1 MAGLLYAAL
10 LALAAAGGER
20 VTVCDPN
27 DFTGSDLE
35 RIEAAIRAAR
45 GAGGTVRIPARRP
58 DSACKRDYWL
68 LDTAIRIPSDTTLI
82 LDGCRIKLSDRCRDN
97 FIRSANCGHGVA
109 DIPIVRNI
117 RILGVGG
124 ATLEGADDPR
134 ATGDSAKTLGTS
146 PKQSYGSDAGKSGET
161 QNGDWRNIGILLVN
175 VENFALENLTIRD
188 SHAWAVSLEYCA
200 HGRIADLNFISSGSK
215 MVNGKLVTVLNQD
228 GLDLRRGCHDIDV
241 DTIRGTTGDDVVA
254 LTALVPRRDHA
265 PGEYGFTEM
274 SGCRKNM
281 RENDVFGI
289 RIRNVIGYCA
299 GGHHIVRFLNSSGV
313 RMYDIELENLLDT
326 SPAGFRCRAAVKI
339 GDANP
344 AWGGVTPLGDTARF
358 RISNVCS
365 RARDAIL
372 VAGSLTDSEIS
383 NMTNLNPETTEI
395 TLQSGPE
402 NVRNVRVDGNAD
414 IGK

>member
-1 MAGLLYAAL
+1 M
-10 LALAAAGGER
+10 
-20 VTVCDPN
+20 TPCDPN
-27 DFTGSDLE
+27 DFAGGDLE
-35 RIEAAIRAAR
+35 RIEAAIRASR
-45 GAGGTVRIPARRP
+45 GSGGTVRIPARRP
-58 DSACKRDYWL
+58 DAASGRDYWL
-68 LDTAIRIPSDTTLI
+68 LDAAIRIPSDTTLI
-82 LDGCRIKLSDRCRDN
+82 IDGCRIKLSDNCRDN

-109 DIPIVRNI
+109 DIPVVRNI

-134 ATGDSAKTLGTS
+134 ATGDGAKTLGTE
-146 PKQSYGSDAGKSGET
+146 PNQSYGSDAGKPGET

-200 HGRIADLNFISSGSK
+200 HGRISNLNFISSGVK
-215 MVNGKLVTVLNQD
+215 TVNGKLVTVLNQD
-228 GLDLRRGCHDIDV
+228 GLDLRRGCHDIAI
-241 DTIRGTTGDDVVA
+241 DTIKGATGDDLVA
-254 LTALVPRRDHA
+254 LTALAPRRDHA

-274 SGCRKNM
+274 TGSRKNM
-281 RENDVFGI
+281 RENDVFAI
-289 RIRNVIGYCA
+289 RIRNVAGHCA

-313 RMYDIELENLLDT
+313 RMYDIELENLQDT

-344 AWGGVTPLGDTARF
+344 AWGGVTPIGDTARF
-358 RISNVCS
+358 RISGIRS
-365 RARDAIL
+365 SARHAIL

-383 NMTNLNPETTEI
+383 NVTNLNPETTEI
-395 TLQSGPE
+395 TLRSGPE
-402 NVRNVRVDGNAD
+402 NLRDVRIDGAAD